1 MSILYTCWNP
11 HWHPYTLQWGWDR
24 SCSGRGFYVGLQ
36 YLSMKQGRAG
46 KEHAFSVNFIWNNKT
61 KDKNKI
67 TATATTWHK
76 HLKMIKQHFILKRH
90 FTCLL
95 RNRCTRQEITLH
107 VLFYAGK
114 EPFCVRMVMETI
126 LCLMFMYNTHQ
137 RIVLF
142 SFKQIKLVL
151 VKRMCCLYT
160 CIHDQ

>member
-1 MSILYTCWNP
+1 MLKSPLTSL
-11 HWHPYTLQWGWDR
+11 HFAVRVRQKLQWTGLL
-24 SCSGRGFYVGLQ
+24 RGTTIFKYE
-36 YLSMKQGRAG
+36 AG
-46 KEHAFSVNFIWNNKT
+46 QSWKRAFSVNFIWNNKT